1 MRNGCRHGFKGDI
14 PKGENQKCNFIHPK
28 ICRPYINFGTN
39 GCNKGGNCKFVHPTL
54 CKSSEDTKTCPNM
67 INGRKCRRGYHLRDT
82 VPATQTPPPTQI
94 PNPSEKIVNE
104 GQNTKDFLSQM
115 IRQEIN
121 KAMMDLIPKT
131 PPVQSQEPTPMV
143 QKQQTGQDYLWALLG
158 RRLLSSA

>member
-1 MRNGCRHGFKGDI
+1 
-14 PKGENQKCNFIHPK
+14 
-28 ICRPYINFGTN
+28 
-39 GCNKGGNCKFVHPTL
+39 
-54 CKSSEDTKTCPNM
+54 M
-67 INGRKCRRGYHLRDT
+67 INGRNCRRGYHLRDT
-82 VPATQTPPPTQI
+82 VPATQIPLPNQI
-94 PNPSEKIVNE
+94 PNPNQNTNENIVSE